1 MTRQG
6 TIPSKREIAPL
17 TGIRGVAAFM
27 VMLYHLDYIPRFATN
42 YLSFA
47 HKGYL
52 SVDLFYVLSGFVLAL
67 RYREWFAAGVGPARV
82 GAFLLQ
88 RLGRIYPAYFIVSAF
103 YYVKWLVN
111 LTGHRVI
118 EFRAYDVVANILL
131 LQGWGVGASAIC
143 GTSGSVSAE
152 MFAYLLF
159 PLLVGCVTARASWRS
174 ALLAAAATLGVLC
187 VAFSPYGVKGALDVV
202 NDETSFLPLLRCI
215 SEFSLGLV
223 AFELSRNDL
232 CKRILSGAWAV
243 PVLLAGMAGLL
254 GFSVPDAVF
263 ALAIPFLIIGL
274 SYEGQG
280 ASLLFG
286 NKLVH
291 KLGVISYSLYLLHP
305 AFRDVAGR
313 LMEMTNAR
321 YGAPSPVPFILLAV
335 AGAIIAA
342 YAFQRLVEVPGRR
355 LANRLARRFFP
366 TSPVV
371 TPAHE
376 KI

>member
-1 MTRQG
+1 MKRQE

-17 TGIRGVAAFM
+17 TGLRGVAAFM
-27 VMLYHLDYIPRFATN
+27 VMLYHLDYIPGFATT

-67 RYREWFAAGVGPARV
+67 RYREWFAASVKPARV

-88 RLGRIYPAYFIVSAF
+88 RLGRIYPAYIIVSAF
-103 YYVKWLVN
+103 YYVKWLAN

-118 EFRAYDVVANILL
+118 EFHAYDVAANLFL

-159 PLLVGCVTARASWRS
+159 PLLIGCVTARASWRS
-174 ALLAAAATLGVLC
+174 ALLAAAAAAGVLC
-187 VAFSPYGVKGALDVV
+187 VALSPLGVRGSLDVV
-202 NDETSFLPLLRCI
+202 DGNSFLPLLRCVA
-215 SEFSLGLV
+215 EFSLGLV

-243 PVLLAGMAGLL
+243 PVLLVGMAGSL
-254 GFSVPDAVF
+254 GFGVFDAAFVF
-263 ALAIPFLIIGL
+263 MIPFLVIGL
-274 SYEGQG
+274 SYEGQA

-286 NKLVH
+286 NRLVH
-291 KLGVISYSLYLLHP
+291 KLGVISYSLYLLHC

-313 LMEMTNAR
+313 LMEMASAR
-321 YGAPSPVPFILLAV
+321 YGALSPIPFLLLAV
-335 AGAIIAA
+335 AGAVIAA
-342 YAFQRLVEVPGRR
+342 YASQRLVEVPGRR
-355 LANRLARRFFP
+355 LANRISRLIFP
-366 TSPVV
+366 ASLLRGPLS
-371 TPAHE
+371 
-376 KI
+376 